1 MDFNQGGNQHSEEGG
16 GGGASMFGNDE
27 PIKVPTHEMRM
38 EAERDR
44 RRRWRERALH
54 DPFSDVYKRN
64 NRIGPYAV
72 EYKDDPWAAAEGG
85 DAEAVNGVEEVA
97 DGAADGA
104 DEAAKVAASISWLRG
119 ATGLDRRRVGG
130 SGGGF
135 IGGGGK
141 RKTKRKRKK
150 GRKTKRKRKKRRKLK
165 RKRKKTRMKSRNK
178 KRKSHKKRKTRR
190 KHTMTGGLNKCN
202 APHIENGDEFC
213 RYHAGRSTENNE
225 FIICDT
231 NTGKCVKPPPPRDL
245 AYIYELD
252 EI

>member
-1 MDFNQGGNQHSEEGG
+1 MYNMNYGFQPGNQHSEEGG

-44 RRRWRERALH
+44 RRRWSERALH
-54 DPFSDVYKRN
+54 DPSSDVYKRN

-72 EYKDDPWAAAEGG
+72 EYKDDPWAGSSSGG
-85 DAEAVNGVEEVA
+85 
-97 DGAADGA
+97 
-104 DEAAKVAASISWLRG
+104 SRG
-119 ATGLDRRRVGG
+119 NR
-130 SGGGF
+130 SGGGGGGGGRSGRN
-135 IGGGGK
+135 GGGGK

-165 RKRKKTRMKSRNK
+165 RKRKKTRVKSRNK

-202 APHIENGDEFC
+202 APHIENSDEFC

-225 FIICDT
+225 FTICNT
-231 NTGKCVKPPPPRDL
+231 NTGECVKPPPPTTPSLGLTLDQFLSLDL
-245 AYIYELD
+245 TDDL
-252 EI
+252 